1 MRLQEVPAALD
12 CAPMLFPIDELP
24 VDELRVEAARY
35 AVLRRLAPA
44 LRHHLVR
51 PLQPMTLIYSVMHH
65 KLSAVTPDIKALQ
78 TQADKINELAQA
90 ALVQC
95 IDISSWMAPEPGIFV
110 ELQAGVME
118 CVGLV
123 ATTLHFRGFHLV
135 NEVGDETRP
144 VRQDSLRMLLIAA
157 LFEITDAL
165 NEPATV
171 TMWSTCHANELVLSL
186 QVNSHDQGSIENYD
200 DGCRKMVWS
209 DVQALAASEGVG
221 LTREHGSVTLRFPTA
236 ALQAVA

>member
-1 MRLQEVPAALD
+1 MRLLEVPATLD
-12 CAPMLFPIDELP
+12 CAPMLLP

-65 KLSAVTPDIKALQ
+65 KLSAATPDIKALQ
-78 TQADKINELAQA
+78 TQADKINELAKA
-90 ALVQC
+90 ALTQC
-95 IDISSWMAPEPGIFV
+95 IDISSWMAPEPGITI

-135 NEVGDETRP
+135 NEVGDEARL
-144 VRQDSLRMLLIAA
+144 VQQDSLRMVLIAA
-157 LFEITDAL
+157 LFEITDEL

-171 TMWSTCHANELVLSL
+171 TLGSTCRANELVLSL
-186 QVNSHDQGSIENYD
+186 QVNSHDQGTAESYD
-200 DGCRKMVWS
+200 DGYRKMVWS
-209 DVQALAASEGVG
+209 DVQALATSEGVG
-221 LTREHGSVTLRFPTA
+221 LAREHGCVTLRFPMTA
-236 ALQAVA
+236 LHAVA